1 MLRIGDLAKLAG
13 TSVRTIHHYHAAGVL
28 PEPPR
33 DSSGHRQYG
42 AADLIRLLRIRG
54 LRDLGVPLREA
65 GATDPDDL
73 HSLLE
78 SLDRD
83 LDEQQRLLD
92 SRRRRIAELRRSVDP
107 ELPPEIAEYLSEF
120 AEAGVDPVL
129 LTREKE
135 SMLLMMALA
144 PETAE
149 KMVRIYAAM
158 RNDPAAV
165 EAITDVM
172 RRLGELNEDAPDP
185 AELQE
190 LAAELVR
197 LHPELF
203 VGDASGDGTTAQIF
217 LDHMRS
223 YTAGQR
229 RLIELMNEHALT

>member
-1 MLRIGDLAKLAG
+1 MLRIGDLAKLAR
-13 TSVRTIHHYHAAGVL
+13 TSVRTIHHYHAEGVL
-28 PEPPR
+28 AEPPR

-54 LRDLGVPLREA
+54 LRDLGVPLKEA

-73 HSLLE
+73 HALLE

-92 SRRRRIAELRRSVDP
+92 ARRRRIAELRRSVDP
-107 ELPPEIAEYLSEF
+107 ELPAEIAQYLSEL
-120 AEAGVDPVL
+120 AAAGVDPAL
-129 LTREKE
+129 LVREKE

-144 PETAE
+144 PDTAE
-149 KMVRIYAAM
+149 KMVRIYAEM

-165 EAITDVM
+165 EAMTTVM
-172 RRLGELNEDAPDP
+172 RRLGELGEDAPEP

-197 LHPELF
+197 LHPDLF
-203 VGDASGDGTTAQIF
+203 AGDASGTGTAAQVF

-223 YTAGQR
+223 YSAGQR
-229 RLIELMNEHALT
+229 RLIELMSERALT

>member
-13 TSVRTIHHYHAAGVL
+13 TSVRTIHHYHAEGVL

-65 GATDPDDL
+65 GTADPDDL
-73 HSLLE
+73 HTLLE
-78 SLDRD
+78 SLDND

-92 SRRRRIAELRRSVDP
+92 ERRRRIAELRRSVDP

-120 AEAGVDPVL
+120 AAAGIDPAL
-129 LTREKE
+129 LAREKE

-149 KMVRIYAAM
+149 KMVRIYAEM
-158 RNDPAAV
+158 RDDPAAV
-165 EAITDVM
+165 EAMTEVM
-172 RRLGELNEDAPDP
+172 RRLGELTEDAPDP
-185 AELQE
+185 AEVHE

-197 LHPELF
+197 LHPALF
-203 VGDASGDGTTAQIF
+203 VGDTSGDGTAVQIF
-217 LDHMRS
+217 LDHVRS
-223 YTAGQR
+223 YSAGQR
-229 RLIELMNEHALT
+229 RLIEMLVNTS